1 MATPAEIEDLIGKMS
16 LGDRRAFS
24 AIYSA
29 TSAKLFGVVLRI
41 LNNRAD
47 AEEVLQEAYVKIWQN
62 AGKYQVNGLSPMT
75 WLITIARNQAIDRLR
90 ARRAPTSDLS
100 EADAIADPGP
110 GPEALAIA
118 ASDGERISACME
130 HLGPDKADAVR
141 RAYLLGE
148 TYEDLAAHYRIPL
161 NTVRTWLRRSLQNLR
176 ECLST

>member
-1 MATPAEIEDLIGKMS
+1 
-16 LGDRRAFS
+16 
-24 AIYSA
+24 
-29 TSAKLFGVVLRI
+29 
-41 LNNRAD
+41 
-47 AEEVLQEAYVKIWQN
+47 
-62 AGKYQVNGLSPMT
+62 MT

-90 ARRAPTSDLS
+90 ARCAATSDLS
-100 EADAIADPGP
+100 EAAIADPGP

-118 ASDGERISACME
+118 ASDGERILACME